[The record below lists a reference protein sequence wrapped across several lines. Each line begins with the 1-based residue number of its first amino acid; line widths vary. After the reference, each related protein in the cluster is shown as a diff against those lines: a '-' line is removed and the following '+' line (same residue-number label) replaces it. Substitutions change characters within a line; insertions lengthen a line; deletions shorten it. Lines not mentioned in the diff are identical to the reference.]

1 MNLAKISANGQIT
14 VPVEIRRQLGLKS
27 GDKILFLQNQNGE
40 IVVSN
45 ASAAAIR
52 KAQTAFAG
60 AAEAMGVSSEDDIQA
75 LVDEVFYPQIGV
87 GKRLDGGRRRVKK
100 YLWSF

>member
-52 KAQTAFAG
+52 KAQAAFNG
-60 AAEAMGVSSEDDIQA
+60 AAETMGIFSEADVQA
-75 LVDEVFYPQIGV
+75 LVDEVRY
-87 GKRLDGGRRRVKK
+87 GKER
-100 YLWSF
+100 